1 MTLYDFIDS
10 WLTSGDCPAN
20 YAQMFSKIDLHEGL
34 LSFAEAVLKK
44 ASLSSDE
51 VMQAVIASEDF
62 FVAKKAG
69 TVNGWQDF
77 PEAEK
82 LKSVDIGMAVWE
94 GYNLD
99 FWKVQILRDMVK
111 EGVRILT
118 PEQAKKFFDT
128 CDEQEKYGSL
138 PSNSAFGLV
147 LEKNKDGTYCFVA
160 IDNST
165 RDAWT
170 EQFDTIGAAR
180 KWLDGLSS
188 EEAYEFDA
196 KEKQPRKG
204 NAEKNLEEL
213 CDEPIQGETNIGGV
227 HVIVSSRLKN
237 ITYNE
242 AVNYINYV
250 EKGIDR
256 KKERLVEL
264 ELSAVESN
272 DHIAIDYTIKPIAFQ
287 RIRRITGYLV
297 GDLNRWGNAK
307 KAELHDRVKHTNA
320 RGR

>member
-1 MTLYDFIDS
+1 MNLYDFVDS

-20 YAQMFSKIDLHEGL
+20 YPQKFSKTELYKGL
-34 LSFAEAVLKK
+34 LSYAEIVLKK
-44 ASLSSDE
+44 PSLSANKVSKAII
-51 VMQAVIASEDF
+51 VLEDF
-62 FVAKKAG
+62 FMARKSGATNK
-69 TVNGWQDF
+69 WQDF

-82 LKSVDIGMAVWE
+82 LKSVNLGMAVWE

-128 CDEQEKYGSL
+128 CDGQEKYGPL
-138 PSNSAFGLV
+138 PSNSSFGLV

-170 EQFDTIGAAR
+170 EEFDTIGAAR

-196 KEKQPRKG
+196 KEKQSE
-204 NAEKNLEEL
+204 NAKSQKTLEEL
-213 CDEPIQGETNIGGV
+213 CNEPIQGEAIIGGV
-227 HVIVSSRLKN
+227 HVVVDPRLKN

-307 KAELHDRVKHTNA
+307 KAELRDRVKHTNV

>member
-1 MTLYDFIDS
+1 MTLYDFVDS

-20 YAQMFSKIDLHEGL
+20 YPQMFSKIDLHKGL
-34 LSFAEAVLKK
+34 LSYAQAVLKK
-44 ASLSSDE
+44 SSLSADE
-51 VMQAVIASEDF
+51 VKQAVVASDSF
-62 FVAKKAG
+62 LAAKKAG
-69 TVNGWQDF
+69 TANKWQDF

-82 LKSVDIGMAVWE
+82 LKSVDLGMAVWE
-94 GYNLD
+94 GYNID
-99 FWKVQILRDMVK
+99 FWKEQILRDMVQ

-118 PEQAKKFFDT
+118 PEQAKEFFASV
-128 CDEQEKYGSL
+128 DEREKYGPL
-138 PSNSAFGLV
+138 PSNSAHGLV
-147 LEKNKDGTYCFVA
+147 IEKDKDGTCWFVG

-170 EQFDTIGAAR
+170 EEFKTIGAAR

-188 EEAYEFDA
+188 EEAYELDA
-196 KEKQPRKG
+196 KGEQPEKAKS
-204 NAEKNLEEL
+204 EKTLEEL

-307 KAELHDRVKHTNA
+307 KAELRDRVKHTNA

>member
-10 WLTSGDCPAN
+10 WLTSGACPMN
-20 YAQMFSKIDLHEGL
+20 YPQKFSKIDLHKGL
-34 LSFAEAVLKK
+34 LSFAESVLKK
-44 ASLSSDE
+44 ASLSLDE
-51 VMQAVIASEDF
+51 AMQAFITSEDF

-69 TVNGWQDF
+69 TVNRWQDF
-77 PEAEK
+77 PEAKK
-82 LKSVDIGMAVWE
+82 LKSVELGMAVWE
-94 GYNLD
+94 GYNID
-99 FWKVQILRDMVK
+99 SWKKDILKAMVQ
-111 EGVRILT
+111 EGVQILT
-118 PEQAKKFFDT
+118 PEQAKAFFHSV
-128 CDEQEKYGSL
+128 DERGKYGSL
-138 PSNSAFGLV
+138 PSHAWRGLV
-147 LEKNKDGTYCFVA
+147 LEKNKDGKYCYVA

-165 RDAWT
+165 HDAWT
-170 EQFDTIGAAR
+170 EQFETIGAAR

-188 EEAYEFDA
+188 EEAYEIDA
-196 KEKQPRKG
+196 KGECQENTP
-204 NAEKNLEEL
+204 AEKTLEEL

-307 KAELHDRVKHTNA
+307 KAELYDRVKHTNA